1 MAKFNTNSFL
11 RNAQNKDNSNA
22 NNNIKT
28 KEALNLASFLNA
40 ASQAKKA
47 YSKVTQIEL
56 SKVLMNDKNF
66 YSIQDDEIE
75 SLAESIRTAG
85 LQQHIIV
92 LDNED
97 GTYKILTGHK
107 RTLAYQKLAKED
119 EFYNYIPAVIITKET
134 FNVNLPISDELK
146 EKYLITI
153 TNSETRKKTDNDIYQ
168 EFLVLK
174 EIYQEA
180 KTNGYKLNDRLRSI
194 LADEMNLSAATIG
207 RMEFVQKHATE
218 STKEALA
225 NDTISLNQARIIAA
239 EPEEKQKEIITQ
251 INETL
256 IEEDHSESSDESE
269 DIPEKTSKKNIMD
282 ELQSEHYVVDQ
293 QDVSD
298 PIAKAKNLSDNLSDT
313 CSLINEMFVSG
324 NSYDL
329 TKKEYAKLLK
339 LKEDIEKQAE
349 KLEKFYSKMYDIF
362 SALQD
367 NYTN

>member
-11 RNAQNKDNSNA
+11 RNAQNKNNSNA
-22 NNNIKT
+22 NNIKT
-28 KEALNLASFLNA
+28 KEALNLDSILNT

-75 SLAESIRTAG
+75 SLAESIKTAG

-119 EFYNYIPAVIITKET
+119 PEFYNYIPAVIMTKET

-153 TNSETRKKTDNDIYQ
+153 TNSETRKKTDNDVYQ

-180 KTNGYKLNDRLRSI
+180 KSNGYKLNDRLRSI
-194 LADEMNLSAATIG
+194 LADDMNLSAASIG

-225 NDTISLNQARIIAA
+225 NDTISLHQARIIAA
-239 EPEEKQKEIITQ
+239 EPEEKQEEIIDQ

-256 IEEDHSESSDESE
+256 IEEDHSESSNESE

-293 QDVSD
+293 HDVSD
-298 PIAKAKNLSDNLSDT
+298 PIAKAKNLSDTLSDT
-313 CSLINEMFVSG
+313 CSLIDEMFDSG

-349 KLEKFYSKMYDIF
+349 KLEKSYSKMYDIF

-367 NYTN
+367 HYTN